1 MSNTLDLK
9 EIIES
14 NFLKMNSLLDNL
26 QNKIQDIEKRV
37 SSMEKKLVEDNI
49 YSPDLKTIKNEKIII
64 NDEDFIFKC
73 LCNNDI
79 SADIK
84 LFKEFYMKKIGDNG
98 EKVNLQ
104 CPIKSSSYRKFT
116 YWDGQKWIVDM
127 DGYYISKIISDN
139 LQRLYL
145 RNNRVKNNSNKMEK
159 IFDNQKYINSM
170 KSDKYKRLLI
180 KEIRSMINTL

>member
-14 NFLKMNSLLDNL
+14 NFLKMNSLLNNL
-26 QNKIQDIEKRV
+26 QNKIQYIEERV
-37 SSMEKKLVEDNI
+37 SSIEQKMIEDNT
-49 YSPDLKTIKNEKIII
+49 YSPYLKAIKNEKISID
-64 NDEDFIFKC
+64 DENFIFKC

-84 LFKEFYMKKIGDNG
+84 LFKEFYMTTIGENG
-98 EKVNLQ
+98 EKINLQ
-104 CPIKSSSYRKFT
+104 CPVKSSSYRKFS
-116 YWDGQKWIVDM
+116 YWDGKKWIIDM
-127 DGYYISKIISDN
+127 DGYYISKVISDN

-145 RNNRVKNNSNKMEK
+145 RNNRVKNNATKMEK

-170 KSDKYKRLLI
+170 KSDKYKRLLDK
-180 KEIRSMINTL
+180 KELVQ